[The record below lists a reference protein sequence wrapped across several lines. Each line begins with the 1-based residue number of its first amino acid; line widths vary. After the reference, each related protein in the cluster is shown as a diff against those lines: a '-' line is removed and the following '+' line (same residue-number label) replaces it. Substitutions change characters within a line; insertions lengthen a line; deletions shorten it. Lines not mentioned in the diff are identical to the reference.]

1 MTKKD
6 FSSVKM
12 NYTRDG
18 GKEFGLIGGNKINL
32 VNGWCTMADLKPK
45 EIATYGF
52 APALAADM
60 VEKGIDLRLT
70 RKILDKFN
78 QGAYDHIEPVRVSG
92 IPEVD
97 CRTIFDI
104 SGDITVEL
112 DLTTAQRNIDRLG
125 PAIDLTQI
133 GRCAGTRITFQK
145 AELIR
150 LGIMLYPVVSY
161 GVLNGGSASSYFD
174 LKKNRGFNEKLFEIC
189 RAEFSALA
197 AVAKD
202 KAKGLAPAYI
212 NRDGSIG
219 PTFIELKMRAI
230 LIQILNYRINVGNAR
245 CLEPMFQMTSVYNND
260 LIHET
265 YLELKDSPYLH
276 DLIAETGVDI
286 TAFQT
291 GIQPML
297 AALTHSREG
306 RPKSVF
312 AEAYGR
318 VGSTLPMPGGHGQ
331 NFEILR
337 DVYQELYR
345 TGIRFVYL
353 GNVDNLGY
361 TVDPTALALI
371 ALHHKQAGFDFS
383 FRTAVDIKGGILI
396 YDQYKRL
403 NCADI
408 GPAISPAE
416 VFEAEKSGKSILF
429 NCATGL
435 FDLEYLVGS
444 LDSIIEN
451 LPVRITDQDKDPG
464 LYSQTEQVTWEI
476 IGMLDN
482 FMIFGVDKYDRFLA
496 AKLVLEGLMA
506 SGVGLSH
513 PEYPTDPAHPKND
526 LKGIAL
532 KLNQGLE
539 RKLATVY
546 GMKKTGDRWEPRS
559 VAELREELRRETI
572 V

>member
-1 MTKKD
+1 MTQANQNHHENCG
-6 FSSVKM
+6 FS
-12 NYTRDG
+12 
-18 GKEFGLIGGNKINL
+18 
-32 VNGWCTMADLKPK
+32 A
-45 EIATYGF
+45 EI
-52 APALAADM
+52 AADM
-60 VEKGIDLRLT
+60 RSKGIDLQIT
-70 RKILDKFN
+70 RRILDKFN
-78 QGAYDHIEPVRVSG
+78 QGAYDHIEPVKVSG

-97 CRTIFDI
+97 GKTIFDL

-112 DLTTAQRNIDRLG
+112 ELTTAQRNIDRLG
-125 PAIDLTQI
+125 LAIDLTQI
-133 GRCAGTRITFQK
+133 GRSDQNRIVFTRT
-145 AELIR
+145 ELTR

-174 LKKNRGFNEKLFEIC
+174 LKKNLGFNEKLFEIS
-189 RAEFSALA
+189 RTEFAALA

-219 PTFIELKMRAI
+219 PTFIELKMRAV
-230 LIQILNYRINVGNAR
+230 LIQILNYQLNVGKSR

-260 LIHET
+260 LISEA
-265 YLELKDSPYLH
+265 YLDFKDSPYLH
-276 DLIAETGVDI
+276 DLISATGVDI
-286 TAFQT
+286 TACKT

-297 AALTHSREG
+297 AAFTHSRKG

-312 AEAYGR
+312 TNAYGQA
-318 VGSTLPMPGGHGQ
+318 GNTLPMPGGHGQ

-337 DVYQELYR
+337 DVYQELFAL
-345 TGIRFVYL
+345 GIRFVYL

-361 TVDPTALALI
+361 TVDPTSLALI
-371 ALHHKQAGFDFS
+371 ALYHKQAGFDFS

-396 YDQYKRL
+396 YDQYNRL

-435 FDLEYLVGS
+435 FNLEYLIGH
-444 LDSIIEN
+444 LDSILEN
-451 LPVRITDQDKDPG
+451 LPVRITDQDKDAG
-464 LYSQTEQVTWEI
+464 LYSQAEQVTWEI

-506 SGVGLSH
+506 SGVGLTH
-513 PEYPTDPAHPKND
+513 PKYPTDPDHPKND

-532 KLNQGLE
+532 KLNHGLE
-539 RKLATVY
+539 RKLETVY
-546 GMKKTGDRWEPRS
+546 GMKKVGERWQPFS
-559 VAELREELRRETI
+559 IAELKEKLMRETI